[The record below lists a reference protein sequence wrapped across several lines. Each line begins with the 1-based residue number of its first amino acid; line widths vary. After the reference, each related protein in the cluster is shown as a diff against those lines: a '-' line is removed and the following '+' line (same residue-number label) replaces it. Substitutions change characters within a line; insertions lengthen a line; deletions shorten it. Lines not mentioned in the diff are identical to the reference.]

1 LYNFAVGDTIGGVAV
16 ILGGGHGELMTR
28 RDDFIP
34 KLMLPVGD
42 KPLVEHQIC
51 WLRDA
56 GFETIFLCLG
66 VGAPEV
72 RSRFGDGSGL
82 GVKLNYKVLEKPL
95 GTAGALKALGPA
107 SLPEDVLVL
116 NGDYYVS
123 GDLRALTAAH
133 RAHAGLAT
141 LAVLPARDHPEDS
154 PVVMGPSRL
163 IVGLPL
169 TTDDGPKGF
178 AAGPLA
184 VLRRGLMHFVADE
197 GPSDLVRDAFQAA
210 LKAGESLVGYPWPG
224 TAVDL
229 GTADRYEKFIKRLA
243 TAKG

>member
-1 LYNFAVGDTIGGVAV
+1 MGDTIGGVAV

-28 RDDFIP
+28 HDDFIP

-42 KPLVEHQIC
+42 KPLLEHHVC

-56 GFETIFLCLG
+56 GFESIFLCLG

-72 RSRFGDGSGL
+72 RSRFGDGAHW
-82 GVKLNYKVLEKPL
+82 GVKLNYNVLEKPL
-95 GTAGALKALGPA
+95 GTGGALKALGPA
-107 SLPEDVLVL
+107 SMPADVLVL
-116 NGDYYVS
+116 NGDYFVQ

-133 RAHAGLAT
+133 RAHSGLAT
-141 LAVLPARDHPEDS
+141 LAVLSAKEHPQDS

-163 IVGLPL
+163 IVSLPL
-169 TTDDGPKGF
+169 TTDDGPKGL

-184 VLRRGLMHFVADE
+184 ILRRGLMHFVADE
-197 GPSDLVRDAFQAA
+197 GPSDLVRDAFPAA
-210 LKAGESLVGYPWPG
+210 LKAGESLFGFPWPG
-224 TAVDL
+224 TAADL
-229 GTADRYEKFIKRLA
+229 GTPDRYEKFIKRLA